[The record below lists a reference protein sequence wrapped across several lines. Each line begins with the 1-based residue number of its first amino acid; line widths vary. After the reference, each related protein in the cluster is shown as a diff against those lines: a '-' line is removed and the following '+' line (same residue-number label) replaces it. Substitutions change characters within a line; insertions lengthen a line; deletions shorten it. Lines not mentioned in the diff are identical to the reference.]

1 MFMVPLYLQAVRG
14 DSPSATGVRLV
25 IPSLATL
32 VGGII
37 AGSMMQRG
45 CLLRDSVR
53 RGTALMLLG
62 NLLVCLMVVLGGSR
76 SMELVY
82 LIPANLG
89 VGLSNPSV
97 LFSFISVFEYKEQ
110 AVATSTVYL
119 IRSMGS
125 IYGVTVTSAIV
136 QNLLAAGL
144 PGALGDAAT
153 DEVRSDPPN
162 SPVHAMPANG
172 AAQLIEKLRKSVFVL
187 EELPAELQAA
197 VRNVYRGALLVA
209 FGASTAFAFLAFV
222 FSWAH
227 RTEAMQRKS

>member
-89 VGLSNPSV
+89 VGLSNPRP
-97 LFSFISVFEYKEQ
+97 EQ